1 MATNHHARWVG
12 NLNGLP
18 RPMIYRALFQ
28 AGGTQ
33 AIKAG
38 EILEF
43 TGNSNLAFVPIDSDF
58 DMSGG
63 DIAIAN
69 EEIKSGDRAGYYEV
83 IVPRPGDIFEF
94 ELSSAA
100 DTAFGSELYYNSSEK
115 VATSGTNVLGIAV
128 GQEHYPQK
136 QGHLSDDAAGDA
148 GTTIKDTSHIR
159 MTICERNSYFSRL
172 VQNDLQN
179 GILLVKKL
187 GVTASGDTDI
197 PVPYRDFRVI
207 SAYATVRDATTA
219 TDVKLTAG
227 STDICAAVTVGTT
240 ADHKFDLNIN
250 DAVPDISAGS
260 TFVVNL
266 ATTCTSPGVDVFIF
280 IQPLA

>member
-1 MATNHHARWVG
+1 MATNHHVRWVG
-12 NLNGLP
+12 NLNGQT

-28 AGGTQ
+28 AGATQ

-38 EILEF
+38 ELLEF
-43 TGNSNLAFVPIDSDF
+43 TGNSFAAFAPLDSDF

-63 DIAIAN
+63 DVAIAN

-83 IVPRPGDIFEF
+83 IVPRPGDVFEY
-94 ELSSAA
+94 ELSAA
-100 DTAFGSELYYNSSEK
+100 AATTFGSELFFNSSEK

-136 QGHLSDDAAGDA
+136 QGHLADDAAGDA
-148 GTTIKDTSHIR
+148 GTTVKSTTHIR

-179 GILLVKKL
+179 GLLLVKKT
-187 GVTASGDTDI
+187 GVTASGDTAI

-219 TDVKLTAG
+219 TDVKLKAVT
-227 STDICAAVTVGTT
+227 TDICAAVTVGTT
-240 ADHKFDLNIN
+240 ADHKFDLSIN
-250 DAVPDISAGS
+250 DAVPDISAGA

-266 ATTCTSPGVDVFIF
+266 ATTCTSPGVDVFVF